1 MLICNWNTFGTS
13 RSGQAGLILFFLYWP
28 SNNYSYTTKN
38 SFTHNMYSPLIL
50 LAFLSACSS
59 TRSTSFNTSTMPS
72 KDHASANINIPK
84 MENIF
89 KQLESDFDPC
99 HHQEPTWHCNTSQFC
114 EAAYNMK
121 KDGCFFLP
129 NYCDIM
135 CYSDIVKLNNTD
147 CMKDPSDPWLEHFAM
162 QVRHEAQTWNRT
174 CDRSTNTAIM

>member
-1 MLICNWNTFGTS
+1 
-13 RSGQAGLILFFLYWP
+13 
-28 SNNYSYTTKN
+28 
-38 SFTHNMYSPLIL
+38 MYSPLIL

-84 MENIF
+84 RENIF